1 MLDSLDCQLA
11 VGDLVVYVT
20 RMTKVGGS
28 PYKNGGH
35 LRRGRVQ
42 ELYAGKNKDKV
53 RVTVVD
59 LLESDHRWTN
69 IKKTVDPR
77 TCLKVEG

>member
-11 VGDLVVYVT
+11 VGDFVVYVT
-20 RMTKVGGS
+20 RMTKMGGS
-28 PYKNGGH
+28 TYKNGGH

-53 RVTVVD
+53 RVSVVD
-59 LLESDHRWTN
+59 FLKSDHQWTT

-77 TCLKVEG
+77 VCLKVE